1 MSTLAVAE
9 RIASQ
14 TLPRKDPKDEFAR
27 GVLKI
32 RGNTLVIGNSIY
44 AIDNISTITL
54 TDLRKPVPPI
64 VWIILIGGGVLLL
77 SGGWYALLGFLLVAL
92 AAHLLYLNW
101 TSRAGADYALSIR
114 MNGGNVAAVMANN
127 GEFLKAI
134 ALELYGVIETA
145 KASYTTFNI
154 DRSIKLDNITGSVIP
169 IGTVSGDIVNAV
181 EGF

>member
-14 TLPRKDPKDEFAR
+14 ALPQKDEFAR

-32 RGNTLVIGNSIY
+32 RGNTLVIANSIF
-44 AIDNISTITL
+44 AIDNISSITFA
-54 TDLRKPVPPI
+54 DLRKPVPVI
-64 VWIILIGGGVLLL
+64 VWIILGLGVVLTFM
-77 SGGWYALLGFLLVAL
+77 GGWLSVLGFPLLGT
-92 AAHLLYLNW
+92 AAFLLYLNW
-101 TSRAGADYALSIR
+101 TSRSAADYALSIK
-114 MNGGNVAAVMANN
+114 MNSGNTAAVL
-127 GEFLKAI
+127 GDDVEFLKAI

-169 IGTVSGDIVNAV
+169 IGTVSGDIVNSV
-181 EGF
+181 EEV

>member
-14 TLPRKDPKDEFAR
+14 ALPQKDEFAH

-32 RGNTLVIGNSIY
+32 RGNTLLIGNSIY
-44 AIDNISTITL
+44 AIDNISNITFA
-54 TDLRKPVPPI
+54 DLRKSVPVI
-64 VWIILIGGGVLLL
+64 VWIILGLGAVLAFKGGL
-77 SGGWYALLGFLLVAL
+77 STLLGYPLMGF
-92 AAHLLYLNW
+92 AAFLLYLNW
-101 TSRAGADYALSIR
+101 ASRAAADYGLSIR
-114 MNGGNVAAVMANN
+114 MNGGNTAAVLGNN
-127 GEFLKAI
+127 VEFLKSI

-169 IGTVSGDIVNAV
+169 IGTVKGDIVNNV
-181 EGF
+181 EGI

>member
-14 TLPRKDPKDEFAR
+14 ALPQKDEFAR

-32 RGNTLVIGNSIY
+32 QGNTLVIGNSIY

-54 TDLRKPVPPI
+54 ADLRKPVPVI
-64 VWIILIGGGVLLL
+64 VWIILIVGAVFTIRGGLG
-77 SGGWYALLGFLLVAL
+77 AILGFSLLAF
-92 AAHLLYLNW
+92 AASLLYVNW
-101 TSRAGADYALSIR
+101 MSRAAADFGLSIK
-114 MNGGNVAAVMANN
+114 MNGGNTAAVLGNN
-127 GEFLKAI
+127 VEFLKAI
-134 ALELYGVIETA
+134 ALELYRVVETA

-169 IGTVSGDIVNAV
+169 IGTVSGDIVNNV
-181 EGF
+181 EEV